1 MQTPRTKNYHK
12 LEADNKSGDNRYNF
26 KKTVQVPVN
35 FIGTEYLD
43 RVVPLAKK
51 ILLHKV

>member
-12 LEADNKSGDNRYNF
+12 LEGDNKSGDNRYNF

-35 FIGTEYLD
+35 FLGTEYLD
-43 RVVPLAKK
+43 RVVPLTEQFLLQK
-51 ILLHKV
+51 I